1 MNSDPTYD
9 LGELCEL
16 ADVTPR
22 TVRYYLQQGLL
33 PSPGRQGPATRYD
46 RGHLDRL
53 RLIKRL
59 QQEHLPLAEI
69 RRRLEELSDDAVR
82 ALAEASPP
90 AAAPPPAGVVRDGSA
105 IAYIRGVLSGGR
117 AQQPTPQQPPPQPQ
131 PSPPLFRKLQ
141 RPSSPDR
148 FAEEPPLAAAASE
161 PEPPEAAAPRA
172 MYQRPMPGQRD
183 AGGGAGAS
191 AGRSTWERITLAPD
205 VELHVRRPL
214 TRAGNK
220 LVERLIAEARTLFD
234 EDR

>member
-82 ALAEASPP
+82 ALAEQSPP
-90 AAAPPPAGVVRDGSA
+90 AAATPSAGVVRDGSA
-105 IAYIRGVLSGGR
+105 IAYIRDVLGGGR
-117 AQQPTPQQPPPQPQ
+117 TRQQSPQPS
-131 PSPPLFRKLQ
+131 SPPLFRKSQ
-141 RPSSPDR
+141 RPSSPDL
-148 FAEEPPLAAAASE
+148 FAEDAAAASAS
-161 PEPPEAAAPRA
+161 EPPEPVAPPA
-172 MYQRPMPGQRD
+172 LYQRPMRD
-183 AGGGAGAS
+183 AGGGSPA
-191 AGRSTWERITLAPD
+191 RSTWERITLAPD